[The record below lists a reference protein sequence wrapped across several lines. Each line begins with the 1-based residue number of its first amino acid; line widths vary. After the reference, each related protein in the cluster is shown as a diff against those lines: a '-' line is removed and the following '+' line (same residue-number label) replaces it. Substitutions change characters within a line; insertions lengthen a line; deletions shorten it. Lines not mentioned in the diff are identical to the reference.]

1 MEELYFESL
10 SGWHAWLQVN
20 HNSSKGIWLVF
31 FKKESG
37 KSSLQYEESVEEA
50 LCFGWIDSVIRKI
63 DEESYVRKFTPRN
76 DASKWSELNK
86 KRVEKLI
93 HEKRMTDAGMVKIMI
108 AKQNGNWDTPDKPRI
123 QFEMPTEFQKG
134 LESNQKAQKFFNTL
148 TKTDKN
154 QFITWIATAK
164 RPETREKRIKEAI
177 ELLEKGQK
185 LGLR

>member
-1 MEELYFESL
+1 
-10 SGWHAWLQVN
+10 
-20 HNSSKGIWLVF
+20 
-31 FKKESG
+31 
-37 KSSLQYEESVEEA
+37 
-50 LCFGWIDSVIRKI
+50 
-63 DEESYVRKFTPRN
+63 
-76 DASKWSELNK
+76 
-86 KRVEKLI
+86 
-93 HEKRMTDAGMVKIMI
+93 
-108 AKQNGNWDTPDKPRI
+108 
-123 QFEMPTEFQKG
+123 MPTEFQKG